1 MVCESLC
8 LCIVACA
15 FNPIDPIPDFIP
27 IPRYLDEFIITPFA
41 LMLAVKCIPESVMTD
56 AKIKTQQ
63 RKRNTGTPKFRTAVS
78 GFSACTD
85 SVLDFLILALILR
98 PDDLCI
104 RSDLRHFHRIMART
118 DRNPDISVSILRPL
132 LGDQETVQSVCVSD
146 DSLQSVQARKPRSGF
161 RK

>member
-104 RSDLRHFHRIMART
+104 RSDLRHFHRIMA
-118 DRNPDISVSILRPL
+118 
-132 LGDQETVQSVCVSD
+132 
-146 DSLQSVQARKPRSGF
+146 
-161 RK
+161 